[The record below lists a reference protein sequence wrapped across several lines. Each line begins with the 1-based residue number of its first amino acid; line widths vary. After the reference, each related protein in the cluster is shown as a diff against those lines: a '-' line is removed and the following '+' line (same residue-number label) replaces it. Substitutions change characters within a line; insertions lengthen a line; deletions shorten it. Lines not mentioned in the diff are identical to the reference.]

1 MALSDLRPRPSSR
14 RRMNMFYLLDT
25 SGSMRYKDC
34 IGSVN
39 RAMPEIVDILR
50 EISESNHDH
59 SDIYMSCITFDNDA
73 RQLYDSPV
81 NVKDFRWANVRA
93 EGLTNL
99 KSALTML
106 EHQMVNEQA
115 AIATGMQLRPA
126 VLLLSDGDPDDGWEE
141 ALDRLQGNRLFREAY
156 KIAIAIG
163 CKPANQEMRRA
174 LTRFAQPLD
183 AGGEPI
189 IISINELDKL
199 YQVIKLVSSTV
210 SRIGSRNT
218 GANGG
223 SDTWRQINNVI
234 RNEVGE
240 IVGVDIPS
248 IAKDGGGWY

>member
-1 MALSDLRPRPSSR
+1 MALSDFIPRPSAR

-25 SGSMRYKDC
+25 PGSMRYKDC

-50 EISESNHDH
+50 EISESNHDQ

-73 RQLYDSPV
+73 RQLYDTPV
-81 NVKDFRWANVRA
+81 NVKDFRWANVQA

-99 KSALTML
+99 KAALTML
-106 EHQMVNEQA
+106 ESQMRRQQSS
-115 AIATGMQLRPA
+115 IAPGLQLRPA

-141 ALDRLQGNRLFREAY
+141 SLDRLQQNPLFRQAY

-174 LTRFAQPLD
+174 LTRFADPLD

-189 IISINELDKL
+189 IISIEQLDKL

-210 SRIGSRNT
+210 SRIGSQNTANGDRNT
-218 GANGG
+218 A
-223 SDTWRQINNVI
+223 RQIRDAI
-234 RNEVGE
+234 RNETGD
-240 IVGVDIPS
+240 IIGVNVPS
-248 IAKDGGGWY
+248 MNHDGPEWY

>member
-1 MALSDLRPRPSSR
+1 MALSDFIPRPSAR

-50 EISESNHDH
+50 EISESNHDQ

-73 RQLYDSPV
+73 RQLYDTPV
-81 NVKDFRWANVRA
+81 NVKDFRWANVQA

-99 KSALTML
+99 KAALSML
-106 EHQMVNEQA
+106 ESQMRRQQSS
-115 AIATGMQLRPA
+115 IAPGLQLRPA

-141 ALDRLQGNRLFREAY
+141 SLDRLQQNPLFRQAY

-174 LTRFAQPLD
+174 LTRFADPLD
-183 AGGEPI
+183 AGGEPDRK
-189 IISINELDKL
+189 S
-199 YQVIKLVSSTV
+199 VV
-210 SRIGSRNT
+210 
-218 GANGG
+218 
-223 SDTWRQINNVI
+223 
-234 RNEVGE
+234 
-240 IVGVDIPS
+240 
-248 IAKDGGGWY
+248 

>member
-50 EISESNHDH
+50 EISESNHDQ

-73 RQLYDSPV
+73 RQLYDRPV
-81 NVKDFRWANVRA
+81 NVKDFRWADVRA

-99 KSALTML
+99 KSAFNML
-106 EHQMVNEQA
+106 ERQMVNEQA
-115 AIATGMQLRPA
+115 TIAPGMQLRPA
-126 VLLLSDGDPDDGWEE
+126 VMLLSDGDPDDGWEE
-141 ALDRLQGNRLFREAY
+141 ALDRLQSNKLFREAY

-163 CKPANQEMRRA
+163 CKPTNHEMRRA

-189 IISINELDKL
+189 IISITELDKL

-210 SRIGSRNT
+210 SRIGSRNA

-223 SDTWRQINNVI
+223 NNTSQQILNVI
-234 RNEVGE
+234 RDETGQ
-240 IVGVDIPS
+240 IIGVNVPAMASD
-248 IAKDGGGWY
+248 KGKW

>member
-1 MALSDLRPRPSSR
+1 MALSDFIPRPSAR

-50 EISESNHDH
+50 EISESNHDQ

-73 RQLYDSPV
+73 RQLYDTPV
-81 NVKDFRWANVRA
+81 NVKDFRWANVQA

-99 KSALTML
+99 KAALTML
-106 EHQMVNEQA
+106 ESQMRRQQSS
-115 AIATGMQLRPA
+115 IAPGLQLRPA

-141 ALDRLQGNRLFREAY
+141 SLDRLQQNPLFRQAY

-174 LTRFAQPLD
+174 LTRFADPLD

-189 IISINELDKL
+189 IISIEQLDKL

-210 SRIGSRNT
+210 SRIGSQNTANGDRNT
-218 GANGG
+218 A
-223 SDTWRQINNVI
+223 RQIRDTI
-234 RNEVGE
+234 RNETGD
-240 IVGVDIPS
+240 IIGVNVPS
-248 IAKDGGGWY
+248 MNHDGPEWY

>member
-1 MALSDLRPRPSSR
+1 MALSDFIPRPSAR

-39 RAMPEIVDILR
+39 RAMPEIVDILK
-50 EISESNHDH
+50 EISESNHDQ
-59 SDIYMSCITFDNDA
+59 SDIYMSCITFDNEA
-73 RQLYDSPV
+73 RQLYDTPV
-81 NVKDFRWANVRA
+81 NVKDFRWANVHA

-99 KSALTML
+99 KAALSML
-106 EHQMVNEQA
+106 ESQMRRQQST
-115 AIATGMQLRPA
+115 IAPGLQLRPA

-141 ALDRLQGNRLFREAY
+141 SLDRLQQNPFFRQAY

-174 LTRFAQPLD
+174 LTRFADPLD

-189 IISINELDKL
+189 IISIEQLDKL

-210 SRIGSRNT
+210 SRIGSQNTTNGDRNT
-218 GANGG
+218 AQ
-223 SDTWRQINNVI
+223 QIRDAI
-234 RNEVGE
+234 RNETGD
-240 IVGVDIPS
+240 IVGVNIPS
-248 IAKDGGGWY
+248 MNHDGPEWY